1 MTAPIPALPPS
12 SPSVNK
18 SEILYGVENAVGRGV
33 YFMANV
39 KERMDIFFD
48 YRAPSIVTD
57 IAEYRNGYFEIRKRG
72 GKIRCFTEVT
82 QDNVHHC
89 KELMKLVDELK
100 HLDGVRG
107 GMAVSESEYMATTVL
122 QEAKPLTQVIY
133 SNVKEVVEQGQYIFD
148 TLWNT
153 AIPADQKIREIEEG
167 IIPLYTKVINEPNT
181 INEEIIRINESS
193 NDMSICATA
202 GGMQFTYSH
211 FFEVTN
217 RLLDRYRKG
226 AHKGIRYIS
235 NIDRENV
242 DMAKLFLDSGIQLKH
257 VNNLPPISFGVS
269 DKEIGA
275 TIEKMELGKA
285 VQSLLVSN
293 EPLYVN
299 HFKSIFEELW
309 KNGVDAKSRIHDI
322 KQGVDTQGIEIIQN
336 PYDIQNLA
344 FELVKSAQKEIRI
357 IFSTA
362 NAFHRQEYVGAMQ
375 LLKEAIAQRGIKV
388 RILTPKDDFIQEK
401 VQILAQQHMHAR
413 YIEPPSQTKVSILV
427 VDDNSLLNVELRDDT
442 KMTSYEAM
450 GLAIFSNS
458 KPTVLSYISIFESL
472 WKQADL
478 YQQLENSNKEL
489 AAANEKLK
497 EADKIQREFINVA
510 AHELR
515 TPIQPI
521 LGLSEMLQLKIKNK
535 GERELIDV
543 IARNAKRL
551 HRLTE
556 DILDVTKIESQSLNL
571 KKEILDLNEMVMSLI
586 SEYVTHAKK
595 NSVKMRLVSKDDFIV
610 EGDKERLA
618 QVLSNLISNA
628 YKFTKEGKIDISLQ
642 KSQDGKEVILSV
654 KDTGSGIDS
663 DIMPRLF
670 TKFTTRSD
678 IGTGLGLYISKNIIE
693 AHGGKTW
700 AKNNSDGKGATF
712 SFTLPLTQ
720 K

>member
-1 MTAPIPALPPS
+1 
-12 SPSVNK
+12 
-18 SEILYGVENAVGRGV
+18 
-33 YFMANV
+33 
-39 KERMDIFFD
+39 
-48 YRAPSIVTD
+48 
-57 IAEYRNGYFEIRKRG
+57 
-72 GKIRCFTEVT
+72 
-82 QDNVHHC
+82 
-89 KELMKLVDELK
+89 
-100 HLDGVRG
+100 
-107 GMAVSESEYMATTVL
+107 
-122 QEAKPLTQVIY
+122 
-133 SNVKEVVEQGQYIFD
+133 
-148 TLWNT
+148 
-153 AIPADQKIREIEEG
+153 
-167 IIPLYTKVINEPNT
+167 
-181 INEEIIRINESS
+181 
-193 NDMSICATA
+193 
-202 GGMQFTYSH
+202 
-211 FFEVTN
+211 
-217 RLLDRYRKG
+217 
-226 AHKGIRYIS
+226 
-235 NIDRENV
+235 
-242 DMAKLFLDSGIQLKH
+242 
-257 VNNLPPISFGVS
+257 
-269 DKEIGA
+269 
-275 TIEKMELGKA
+275 
-285 VQSLLVSN
+285 
-293 EPLYVN
+293 
-299 HFKSIFEELW
+299 
-309 KNGVDAKSRIHDI
+309 
-322 KQGVDTQGIEIIQN
+322 
-336 PYDIQNLA
+336 
-344 FELVKSAQKEIRI
+344 
-357 IFSTA
+357 
-362 NAFHRQEYVGAMQ
+362 
-375 LLKEAIAQRGIKV
+375 
-388 RILTPKDDFIQEK
+388 
-401 VQILAQQHMHAR
+401 
-413 YIEPPSQTKVSILV
+413 
-427 VDDNSLLNVELRDDT
+427 
-442 KMTSYEAM
+442 MTSYEAM

-663 DIMPRLF
+663 DIIPRLF
-670 TKFTTRSD
+670 TKFATRSNV
-678 IGTGLGLYISKNIIE
+678 GTGLGLYISKNVVE
-693 AHGGKTW
+693 THGGKIW